1 MKAATSAWHVFC
13 AHKLFVPTIGPVGSA
28 PVGCATANWT
38 AIKAPA
44 ILVRATVV
52 VVAAMIDHAQAFR
65 DRSRAANDNEQAG
78 WKRWRDFSRIYVC
91 G

>member
-52 VVAAMIDHAQAFR
+52 AAMIDHAQAFR

-78 WKRWRDFSRIYVC
+78 LKRWRDFSRIYVC